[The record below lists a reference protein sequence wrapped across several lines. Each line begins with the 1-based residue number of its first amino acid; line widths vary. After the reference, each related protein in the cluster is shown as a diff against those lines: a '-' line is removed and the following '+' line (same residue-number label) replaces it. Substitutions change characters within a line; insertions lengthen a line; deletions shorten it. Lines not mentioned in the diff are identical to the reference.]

1 MLQRLAIALAQVNTG
16 NTSENVINEIH
27 QITYS
32 LYKAKEFRKKVYS
45 NTKNS
50 IKLKNIIATVFK

>member
-32 LYKAKEFRKKVYS
+32 FYKAKEFTKKVYS

>member
-32 LYKAKEFRKKVYS
+32 LYKAKEFTKKVYN
-45 NTKNS
+45 NTKHS
-50 IKLKNIIATVFK
+50 IKLKNLIATVFK